1 MAYFWTHQDQLYRRE
16 SEGVWVMCDLEW
28 KESSISP
35 ALSMTIEKE
44 WSEEE
49 SRQFE
54 KFGPVGTWDYMKYLA
69 DMERIEGGGKE
80 WPRGDLDPCDWKYET
95 GAACLG

>member
-1 MAYFWTHQDQLYRRE
+1 MYFWTHKDQLYRRE
-16 SEGVWVMCDLEW
+16 CDDMWVLVGEDW
-28 KESSISP
+28 KEESISSE
-35 ALSMTIEKE
+35 LSSLIEKE

-49 SRQFE
+49 ARQFE
-54 KFGPVGTWDYMKYLA
+54 KFGPVGNWDYMQYLA

-80 WPRGDLDPCDWKYET
+80 YPRGDLDPCDWKYET